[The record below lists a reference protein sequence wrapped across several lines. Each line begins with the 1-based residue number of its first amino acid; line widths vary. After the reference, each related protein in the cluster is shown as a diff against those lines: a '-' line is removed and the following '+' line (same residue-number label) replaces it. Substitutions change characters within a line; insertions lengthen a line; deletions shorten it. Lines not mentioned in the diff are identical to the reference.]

1 MYQSRYSVS
10 IADPC
15 AQSGGE
21 TGVADA
27 TSQAASRRKLMT
39 GMAFFIGL
47 ITAFQASALQLYF
60 LTSGLLGACTAYL
73 LKQNGFR
80 RMIGIRA
87 LPSKESNEVF
97 TKVVKGELKLKD
109 IKGPDG
115 KIRYQ
120 PPTAPQSSLGATR
133 RNATLAGGAIKIKE
147 GTALPLHL
155 RPVQP
160 KVDQEFPD
168 RDADFEEGPKGSLSE
183 KMDYYRRNYKMS
195 YVKRR
200 VGDSMRGM
208 MQNAGYDVGTDQT
221 RAEEKR
227 QRKAEQYE
235 VERRRRFEN
244 RR

>member
-1 MYQSRYSVS
+1 
-10 IADPC
+10 
-15 AQSGGE
+15 
-21 TGVADA
+21 
-27 TSQAASRRKLMT
+27 MT

-60 LTSGLLGACTAYL
+60 LVSGILGAGTGYL

-80 RMIGIRA
+80 RFIRIRP
-87 LPSKESNEVF
+87 LPTPESNEVF
-97 TKVVKGELKLKD
+97 SKVVKGELKLKD

-120 PPTAPQSSLGATR
+120 APSLPKSALGPTR

-155 RPVQP
+155 RPEQP
-160 KVDQEFPD
+160 KVDKEFPD
-168 RDADFEEGPKGSLSE
+168 RDADFAEGPKGSLSE
-183 KMDYYRRNYKMS
+183 KMDYYRRNYKMA

-208 MQNAGYDVGTDQT
+208 MQRAGYDVGTNLS
-221 RAEEKR
+221 REEEKR
-227 QRKAEQYE
+227 KRKAEQYE
-235 VERRRRFEN
+235 IERRRRFEN

>member
-1 MYQSRYSVS
+1 
-10 IADPC
+10 
-15 AQSGGE
+15 
-21 TGVADA
+21 
-27 TSQAASRRKLMT
+27 MT

-60 LTSGLLGACTAYL
+60 LVSGILGAGTSYL

-80 RMIGIRA
+80 RAIGIRA
-87 LPSKESNEVF
+87 LPTPESHEVF

-109 IKGPDG
+109 IKGADG

-120 PPTAPQSSLGATR
+120 PPTQLNKPTVR
-133 RNATLAGGAIKIKE
+133 RNNATLAGGAIKIKE
-147 GTALPLHL
+147 GTQLPLHL
-155 RPVQP
+155 RPEQP
-160 KVDQEFPD
+160 KIDKEFPD
-168 RDADFEEGPKGSLSE
+168 RDADFDEGPKGSFSE

-200 VGDSMRGM
+200 MGDGMRNM
-208 MQNAGYDVGTDQT
+208 MQKAGYDVGTNLS
-221 RAEEKR
+221 REEEKR
-227 QRKAEQYE
+227 KRKAEQYE